1 MYLKE
6 IEVSGFK
13 SFADKLQITLD
24 DNITCIVG
32 PNGSGKSNVVDAVRW
47 VLGEQSVKSL
57 RGDGTM
63 SDVIFSGSKTRK
75 PLHVASVA
83 LTFDNRDHYL
93 NLPYTEVS
101 VKRRCYRTGENEYF
115 INGEKCRLKDI
126 TDLFLDSGIGKESF
140 NIISQGEVQKI
151 LSSSPQDRRS
161 IFEEAAGVLKYKKR
175 KEEALRKLE
184 RTHDNLNRVEDILQ
198 ELSQQLEPLKEQ
210 SEKAK
215 QYLESKKKLEKHEVS
230 YLVYRIETMNHTYQQ
245 DQMRL
250 EELKEKRLGLVN
262 SQNNSKIERL
272 KADLLKIEADL
283 ASLQQELLTLTKE
296 EEQLNSKKKLFQ
308 ERSKYHAEDLQ
319 VHENL
324 LYLTEQKSKQE
335 ANQSVIE
342 SKLKELE
349 EEQTRARNQVNQEM
363 MAYQSLKDK
372 ITSIDKERTFHE
384 QQQMSLEHQI
394 HILETSLNE
403 LQGVPNSVRSILLN
417 PKLTG
422 IHQMIGSLFEVK
434 ETYVKAIDVALGA
447 SKQFIVVDNVQ
458 TAKNAISYLKEKHLG
473 RATFFPLNVIKPK
486 GIDYDTM
493 SLVMKEEGYID
504 IASNLIQYDET
515 YRNIFQ
521 NQLGNVLV
529 VDNID
534 HATQLSKKI
543 HARYRIVTL
552 DGEIVHVG
560 GSMTGGS
567 LQTARSMVSEKVEL
581 AKKKDQVQMEKGT
594 IAELK
599 QEQETLKQHHQQQEE
614 KLYQQRA
621 NLYLLEEEIA
631 KQKQELVAITEQLQE
646 LNQEW
651 NTLQHVV
658 DQSLNKEEEKVIQAF
673 YDKKS
678 EKEKKIQEIDF
689 KQKEENRLQQALDEM
704 EALEKENNS
713 KVRNLENEIKEK
725 EVSVAKLDVELDHIL
740 QTLTE
745 EYEMSFEAAK
755 QKYVLE
761 MDPEDAKRE
770 IVSLRSI
777 IKQMGMVN
785 IAAIEEYERIDARYT
800 FLNGQKED
808 LLKAKDTLL
817 EIIEEM
823 DDVMKEEFMATFQKV
838 EKEFK
843 QVFTQLFRGGSASL
857 KLTDPND
864 LLTTG
869 VEIIASPP
877 GKKLTT
883 ISLLSGGEK
892 TLTAISLLFAI
903 LNIRTVPF
911 CLFDEVEAALDE
923 ANVDQF
929 GKYLDHYKEKTQFLL
944 ITHKKKTMEYAN
956 TLYGIT
962 MQESGV
968 SKLVSVR
975 LDEVE
980 KENESNH

>member
-184 RTHDNLNRVEDILQ
+184 RTHDNLSRVEDILQ

-417 PKLTG
+417 PKLAG

-529 VDNID
+529 VDHID

-621 NLYLLEEEIA
+621 NLYLLEEEIT
-631 KQKQELVAITEQLQE
+631 KQKQELAAITEQLQE

>member
-434 ETYVKAIDVALGA
+434 ETYGKAIDVALGA